1 MRYRCQRTKGALRPR
16 VHHPELRVFSLDSL
30 TAAYQLCLQ
39 IRLSS
44 LGRIFTCLGILL

>member
-1 MRYRCQRTKGALRPR
+1 MGALRLR
-16 VHHPELRVFSLDSL
+16 VHHPEIQVSSLGSL